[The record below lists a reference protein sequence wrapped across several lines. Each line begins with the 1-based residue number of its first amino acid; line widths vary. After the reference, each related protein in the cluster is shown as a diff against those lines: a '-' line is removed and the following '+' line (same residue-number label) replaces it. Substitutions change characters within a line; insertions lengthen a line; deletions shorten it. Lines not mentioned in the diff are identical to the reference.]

1 MMVGAGDIEND
12 YKLNIRSTVSILGYL
27 NKCCS
32 YGNQMH
38 MSCGCQKE
46 MQRSRVETIRP
57 G

>member
-38 MSCGCQKE
+38 ISCGCQKE